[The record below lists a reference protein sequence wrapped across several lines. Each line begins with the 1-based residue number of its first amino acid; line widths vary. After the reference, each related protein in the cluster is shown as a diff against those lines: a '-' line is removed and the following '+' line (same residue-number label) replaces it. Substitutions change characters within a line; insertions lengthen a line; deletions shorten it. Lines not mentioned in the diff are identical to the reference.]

1 MISPPPPRAPL
12 YPAARADRSRLRSAR
27 DRLLERILD
36 CARVDDR
43 VLAVLDYGSTSEGR
57 GDAWSDIDL
66 ALSIRP
72 DGWDAFNAGWRDW
85 LAACGPVLLGFTS
98 FVGHPWAVIGTDVA
112 PVRVDL
118 HLYGGPP
125 DGDLAA
131 ALPSWPNA
139 PVSTEAMLLFDREG
153 ALTEPVSALVGKS
166 LAPEDIA
173 ATFES
178 VAGHFWYYAH
188 RTWSKLHRDSA
199 WDVRWNITVVLT
211 GNLCALVR
219 LESGA
224 VDRWAASD
232 AAAGIEEAI
241 SPERLERLNR
251 CIPGSHPATFL
262 PALREIVDLGADAC
276 ATIAS
281 RLGVAWPEA
290 LALEVRELV
299 DSAEEDVP

>member
-1 MISPPPPRAPL
+1 MPPPLPIGASDVERQR
-12 YPAARADRSRLRSAR
+12 AARAA
-27 DRLLERILD
+27 LLGRILD
-36 CARVDDR
+36 HARADPR

-72 DGWDAFNAGWRDW
+72 DAWDSFNAGWRDW
-85 LAACGPVLLGFTS
+85 LGACGPILLGFIS
-98 FVGHPWAVIGTDVA
+98 FVEHPWAVMKTEEA

-125 DGDLAA
+125 DEDLVA

-153 ALTEPVSALVGKS
+153 TLAEPVAAMVGRS

-173 ATFES
+173 ATFEG
-178 VAGHFWYYAH
+178 VAGHFWYYVH
-188 RTWSKLHRDSA
+188 RTWSKLHRDSD
-199 WDVRWNITVVLT
+199 WDVRWNLTSVLT
-211 GNLCALVR
+211 GNLCAMLR

-224 VDRWAASD
+224 TGRWAASD

-241 SPERLERLNR
+241 SPERLARLNR
-251 CIPGSHPATFL
+251 CITGPDPATLL
-262 PALREIVDLGADAC
+262 PAFREMIDLGADAC
-276 ATIAS
+276 AAIAA
-281 RLGVAWPEA
+281 RLDVTWPEELATEMRA
-290 LALEVRELV
+290 LLA
-299 DSAEEDVP
+299 DSP